1 MLVRFR
7 SKHVCT
13 PGARRNKTPAWKRAH
28 NKTRVVA
35 SVQLPIDYVS
45 EPKVKK
51 RKPIDP
57 AKYAASDKVAKSSAV
72 KYSNIPRVT
81 VSCGGV
87 QMTRKN
93 SLTEQ
98 DVTKLNERSVID

>member
-1 MLVRFR
+1 
-7 SKHVCT
+7 
-13 PGARRNKTPAWKRAH
+13 
-28 NKTRVVA
+28 
-35 SVQLPIDYVS
+35 VQLPIDYVP

-72 KYSNIPRVT
+72 KKQSDIPRVT

-93 SLTEQ
+93 TLTEQ